1 MILSGKSLG
10 IKGEAAAAEHL
21 KKHGYEIIEQNYR
34 CRFGEIDIIGLDKG
48 SLAFIEVKS
57 RTSDRYGTP
66 FEAVNYHKQKK
77 IRQLAAYYLQ
87 AQERYMGSCRFDV
100 VGVHLSKNGTI
111 QKIEV
116 IKNAF

>member
-1 MILSGKSLG
+1 MSLNSKSLG
-10 IKGEAAAAEHL
+10 NKGEAAAAEHL
-21 KKHGYEIIEQNYR
+21 KKLGYEIIEQNYR
-34 CRFGEIDIIGLDKG
+34 CRYGEIDIIGLDKG
-48 SLAFIEVKS
+48 DLAFVEVKS

-77 IRQLAAYYLQ
+77 LRQLAAYYLQ

-100 VGVHLSKNGTI
+100 VGVLLSKNGTI
-111 QKIEV
+111 HKIEI